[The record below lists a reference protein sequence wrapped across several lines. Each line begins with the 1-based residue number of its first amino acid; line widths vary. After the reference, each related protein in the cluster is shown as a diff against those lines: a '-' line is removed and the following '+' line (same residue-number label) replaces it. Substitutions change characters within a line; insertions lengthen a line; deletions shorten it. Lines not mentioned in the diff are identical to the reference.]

1 MCIRCILFDEISM
14 INDAYT
20 IYKYSLIVWVPDL
33 CSLFLFAHIF
43 RPFCFTVYCGKAERQ
58 NFFEFQPYNNGHF
71 FSFCGSAAAA
81 MMVLLKFLVYI
92 AMGRHNRYYIPIHI
106 IDSHF
111 SKAASP
117 KQNICYAWDKLC
129 VGVYF
134 DRTVLLWYS
143 SIVVCMEKLG
153 S

>member
-58 NFFEFQPYNNGHF
+58 NFFEFQPYNNGIF
-71 FSFCGSAAAA
+71 FRF
-81 MMVLLKFLVYI
+81 
-92 AMGRHNRYYIPIHI
+92 
-106 IDSHF
+106 
-111 SKAASP
+111 
-117 KQNICYAWDKLC
+117 
-129 VGVYF
+129 
-134 DRTVLLWYS
+134 
-143 SIVVCMEKLG
+143 VVVQQQQ
-153 S
+153 

>member
-1 MCIRCILFDEISM
+1 MPVLAPFYIYLCTFLDPFVSLCTAARLSGKISLNFNLTIM
-14 INDAYT
+14 AIFFRFVVVQKQQWWYFWNFLYISQWEGIIGT
-20 IYKYSLIVWVPDL
+20 IYL
-33 CSLFLFAHIF
+33 
-43 RPFCFTVYCGKAERQ
+43 
-58 NFFEFQPYNNGHF
+58 
-71 FSFCGSAAAA
+71 
-81 MMVLLKFLVYI
+81 YI
-92 AMGRHNRYYIPIHI
+92 YYI

-134 DRTVLLWYS
+134 DRRVLLWYS

>member
-1 MCIRCILFDEISM
+1 MSASPCALLYLF
-14 INDAYT
+14 
-20 IYKYSLIVWVPDL
+20 V
-33 CSLFLFAHIF
+33 HIF

-58 NFFEFQPYNNGHF
+58 NFFEFQPSIMAIF
-71 FSFCGSAAAA
+71 FRF
-81 MMVLLKFLVYI
+81 VVVQQQQWWYFWNFLYI
-92 AMGRHNRYYIPIHI
+92 SQWEGIIGTIYLYIYYI

-134 DRTVLLWYS
+134 DRRVLLWYS